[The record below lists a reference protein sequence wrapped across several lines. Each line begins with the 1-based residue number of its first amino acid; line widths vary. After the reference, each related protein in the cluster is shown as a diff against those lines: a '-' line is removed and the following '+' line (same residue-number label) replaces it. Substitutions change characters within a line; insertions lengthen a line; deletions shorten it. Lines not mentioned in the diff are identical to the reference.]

1 VWPWAQF
8 GGGRVPSTFSGGY
21 NMPCPLHF
29 FSSGFIFGEVPKIS
43 DVCHVWCEVL
53 FILDFTH
60 SQVDVE
66 IEFGVLSL
74 DSVSL

>member
-1 VWPWAQF
+1 M
-8 GGGRVPSTFSGGY
+8 SS
-21 NMPCPLHF
+21 HF

-43 DVCHVWCEVL
+43 DVCHVLREVL
-53 FILDFTH
+53 FMLHVAH

-66 IEFGVLSL
+66 TEFDVVSL